1 MDDALRAR
9 PSSSPGC
16 SRNSHVTWL
25 MSHLSALHDTYS
37 RTHLYPGSSAY
48 WRTVDRAQPGR
59 DRLVVKF
66 DCDSC
71 KRCRAPRSQKWYR
84 NTGAT
89 DKTSN
94 KRRPGKSD
102 LPAAEEVKVNQE
114 GDLAG
119 TPKINNVTN
128 GQKMTL
134 FTFGKRGS
142 AIGLT
147 VTMVLLPL

>member
-1 MDDALRAR
+1 MQ
-9 PSSSPGC
+9 
-16 SRNSHVTWL
+16 
-25 MSHLSALHDTYS
+25 
-37 RTHLYPGSSAY
+37 GS
-48 WRTVDRAQPGR
+48 
-59 DRLVVKF
+59 
-66 DCDSC
+66 
-71 KRCRAPRSQKWYR
+71 RSQKWYR

-102 LPAAEEVKVNQE
+102 LPAAEEVKVNRE

-119 TPKINNVTN
+119 TPKINNVTD

-147 VTMVLLPL
+147 VTMILLPL